1 MPVYALIGDIGG
13 TNARLAV
20 CNLET
25 GKISNVQRFLT
36 CDYPSFETVIARFM
50 HETPLRLQFACLAI
64 ASPVNEEWI
73 TMTNNSWAFSPAALK
88 QQFAF
93 EMLEIIND
101 FTAISMSIPS
111 LSKECVIKFGGGE
124 SERNQPIA
132 VYGAGTGLGVS
143 CLVERNGWMVIPGE
157 GGHVDFAATTHE
169 EEIICSIMRSRLGHL
184 SAEKLLSGQ
193 GLVNIYEA
201 VVLAD
206 KRQPERLSPA
216 EVTTRALNYSC
227 QDCFRTLTL
236 FCTAMGHFGGNLALT
251 YGAAGGVYI
260 AGGIVPKIK
269 DFFLKSDF
277 RVAFEDKGRFGKWLK
292 QVPVYL
298 IIHDSPGLTGAVA
311 WLQQQLIIHQQQPAL
326 A

>member
-1 MPVYALIGDIGG
+1 MPAYALIGDIGG
-13 TNARLAV
+13 TNARLAM

-25 GKISNVQRFLT
+25 GKISNIQRFLT
-36 CDYPSFETVIARFM
+36 RDFLSFEEVITRFM
-50 HETPLRLQFACLAI
+50 NDTPVKLQYACLAI
-64 ASPVNEEWI
+64 ASPINDEWI

-88 QQFAF
+88 KKFGF
-93 EMLEIIND
+93 EQLEIIND
-101 FTAISMSIPS
+101 FTAVSMSIPS
-111 LSKECVIKFGGGE
+111 LSNECVIKFGGGD
-124 SERNQPIA
+124 SERHQPIA

-143 CLVERNGWMVIPGE
+143 CLIERNGWMVIPGE
-157 GGHVDFAATTHE
+157 GGHVDFGATTDE
-169 EEIICSIMRSRLGHL
+169 EEVICSIMRSRLGHL

-193 GLVNIYEA
+193 GLVNLYEA

-206 KRQPERLSPA
+206 KRQPEMLSPA
-216 EVTTRALNYSC
+216 EVTARALNNSC
-227 QDCFRTLTL
+227 KDCYRTLTL

-269 DFFLKSDF
+269 EFFLKSDF

-292 QVPVYL
+292 RVPVYL
-298 IIHDSPGLTGAVA
+298 IIHDSPGLIGAVA
-311 WLQQQLIIHQQQPAL
+311 WLQQQLTLNHQQPAL

>member
-1 MPVYALIGDIGG
+1 MPAYALIGDIGG

-25 GKISNVQRFLT
+25 GNISNIQRFLT
-36 CDYPSFETVIARFM
+36 RDYLSFEEVIARFLK
-50 HETPLRLQFACLAI
+50 ETPVRLQYACLAI
-64 ASPVNEEWI
+64 ASPINDEWI

-88 QQFAF
+88 KQFAF
-93 EMLEIIND
+93 EKLEIIND
-101 FTAISMSIPS
+101 FTAVSMSIPS
-111 LSKECVIKFGGGE
+111 LSDECVIKFGGGE
-124 SERNQPIA
+124 RQQYQPIA

-143 CLVERNGWMVIPGE
+143 CLIERNGWMVIPGE

-206 KRQPERLSPA
+206 KRQPEILSPA
-216 EVTTRALNYSC
+216 DVTTRALNYSC
-227 QDCFRTLTL
+227 QDCYRTLTF

-269 DFFLKSDF
+269 EFFLKSDF

-298 IIHDSPGLTGAVA
+298 ITHDAPGLTGAVA
-311 WLQQQLIIHQQQPAL
+311 WLQQQLISNPKHLTL